1 MKRQSVVWILLLLQ
15 VLLICIGC
23 GSTDQTAGISTPA
36 AAVEEAAAVTEEAAV
51 EEAAA
56 PAEASFEA
64 EAAPLEE
71 PVELEE
77 SALSEEIIAGRK
89 SSDKTIVEDAV
100 GIFEGLEDNHT
111 AIFSFDGAETAFF
124 FEDPAVHDVLF
135 EAVLGSAY
143 TLSYEYSDSTGHVI
157 YKISEH

>member
-1 MKRQSVVWILLLLQ
+1 MKRQSIFLILLLLQ
-15 VLLICIGC
+15 VLFICIGC
-23 GSTDQTAGISTPA
+23 GSSEKSAEPESFA
-36 AAVEEAAAVTEEAAV
+36 AAAKEAAAVTEEAAV
-51 EEAAA
+51 EDASA

-64 EAAPLEE
+64 EAVPLEE
-71 PVELEE
+71 PVEL
-77 SALSEEIIAGRK
+77 
-89 SSDKTIVEDAV
+89 VEDAV

-111 AIFSFDGAETAFF
+111 AIFSFDGAEIAFF